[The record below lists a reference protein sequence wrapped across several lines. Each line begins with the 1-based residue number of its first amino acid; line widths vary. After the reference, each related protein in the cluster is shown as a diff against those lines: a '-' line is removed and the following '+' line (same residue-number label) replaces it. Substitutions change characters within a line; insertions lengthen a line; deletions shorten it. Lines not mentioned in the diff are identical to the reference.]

1 LLLENS
7 QCFVDLLTQFKG
19 NKQGDAGLHG
29 RTMRGMRVTR
39 SADEL
44 RVRELDKTARPD
56 DVVMT
61 SH

>member
-1 LLLENS
+1 VMPAFTAAM
-7 QCFVDLLTQFKG
+7 C
-19 NKQGDAGLHG
+19 
-29 RTMRGMRVTR
+29 GMRATR